1 MSIKSSRS
9 ETITLRYSEAFKLKV
24 VDEIE
29 KGKLTI
35 SAASRLY
42 EIKGGNT
49 IYKWI
54 RKYGRNHL
62 ISKTVRIEMKN
73 EKDIIRAKEEKIR
86 ELEKALASTTV
97 QNLCQKCYIESLE
110 SRISEEEKKTL
121 LSSLSP
127 EYKRVLE
134 RIRSEQI

>member
-1 MSIKSSRS
+1 MSIKSSGSKPLR
-9 ETITLRYSEAFKLKV
+9 LRYSEAFKLKV

-35 SAASRLY
+35 SEASRLY

-49 IYKWI
+49 IYHWI

-62 ISKTVRIEMKN
+62 ISRTVRIEMKN
-73 EKDIIRAKEEKIR
+73 EKDIIRAKDEKIR

-97 QNLCQKCYIESLE
+97 QNLCQKYYIEAVD
-110 SRISEEEKKTL
+110 SRLTDEEKKTL

-127 EYKRVLE
+127 ESKRVLE
-134 RIRSEQI
+134 RIRSEQT

>member
-1 MSIKSSRS
+1 
-9 ETITLRYSEAFKLKV
+9 
-24 VDEIE
+24 
-29 KGKLTI
+29 
-35 SAASRLY
+35 
-42 EIKGGNT
+42 
-49 IYKWI
+49 
-54 RKYGRNHL
+54 
-62 ISKTVRIEMKN
+62 MKN

>member
-1 MSIKSSRS
+1 MSTKSSRS
-9 ETITLRYSEAFKLKV
+9 ETINLRYSEAFKLKV

-29 KGKLTI
+29 RGKLTI
-35 SAASRLY
+35 SEASRLY
-42 EIKGGNT
+42 EIKGSST

-54 RKYGRNHL
+54 RRYGRNHL